1 MKYDFFEII
10 GVNKDANNEQI
21 IEAFNKKCRELE
33 NSKDIKLW
41 NFLLRSASK
50 LGIKYV
56 KTSPI
61 QLLEVDPKF
70 YEILG
75 LTRDSSREQI
85 IEKLKEKY
93 SYLSN
98 EMDVKLW
105 NFLHR
110 EASKLGIDINKC
122 FENETKLRIYGILGL
137 PDTSTEEEI
146 ESAFT
151 IAWEKARLLPI
162 NDRNAKYT
170 VELYSSYQEYLRSKQ
185 DVIETPVKK

>member
-85 IEKLKEKY
+85 IEELKEKY

>member
-1 MKYDFFEII
+1 MKYDFFKII